1 MAVDAGKPVGGDREP
16 REAGDR
22 SKGVAAPL
30 VVHQPG
36 VDEGVDGVGE
46 AGGVEVVDAAA
57 EAYAVE
63 QLAGVGVGGAE
74 GVAGAG

>member
-22 SKGVAAPL
+22 TECVAATL
-30 VVHQPG
+30 VVHQPA
-36 VDEGVDGVGE
+36 VDENADGVGE
-46 AGGVEVVDAAA
+46 ARGVEVVDAAA
-57 EAYAVE
+57 DAYAVE
-63 QLAGVGVGGAE
+63 QLAGVGVGVAE